1 MLHATKW
8 RLVFSLSAIVW
19 ALLQSFP
26 LSDRPFKDY
35 LQAKVKAHA
44 EEFNTLMQT
53 AQSLVQAGE
62 EKSLMA
68 ALLKLCAKDKIALCK
83 FFPEFHLAD
92 IKNFDK
98 RNRILLQHLFKN
110 SQSVFKQGLDL
121 KGGVAFS
128 LEINPKVLL
137 GKESWERQQLVQKA
151 IEVIASRVDS
161 LGVAEPIIRP
171 RGDHAIEVQLPGISL
186 ETNPDV
192 VQALKKPAKLEF
204 RLVNDSLD
212 PIQEN
217 LPLGYE
223 RLWLTQEDTASNEKQ
238 ISIVVKRLPEMTG
251 KSIKRAQPVI
261 DSYGRHEI
269 SLQMTDSGK
278 ERFAKVTKNNLHK
291 RLAIVLDGKIYSAP
305 VIQSE
310 ITNGQASIS
319 GKFTQREALELS
331 HVLNNPLEFELD
343 LMEVY
348 EVGPS
353 LAKEAKSSAIQAAL
367 MGMLLVMALLIYYY
381 RSFGIISSI
390 ALCFNGLLIIGAWA
404 SIGATITLP
413 SITALAITF
422 GMAVDAN
429 VLILERVRE
438 EMQAGKDCITAMELG
453 HRKAFVTIL
462 DANLT
467 TLLTAVLLIW
477 LGVGAVKGFGVTL
490 AIGIFTTLFSVLV
503 FNRALMDI
511 WVRKCRNF
519 LPLRAWLSACSIHFL
534 KYKYVAFALSFTL
547 MMIGIIAAGIR
558 GKKVLGID
566 FVGGDELL
574 VKYVQ
579 AVDCQAIRSVAHR
592 AGCGEIG
599 AVYQK
604 YMGKDLSLLKIQS
617 EKDKGMTVLQVL
629 NENFPEAKFQWV
641 AQSTIGASV
650 SVDVQ
655 KNAILSIFVAL
666 CGILLYVALRFEFGY
681 GIGAVIAL
689 LHDTLITIG
698 LYILIGH
705 QFSAPMVAA
714 VLMIIGYSINDTII
728 IFDRIREEL
737 GLNPSLSLGQVIDV
751 SINKTLS
758 RTLMTSLTT
767 FMPAFILFVG
777 CSGVVSDYALV
788 FLLGIATGTFS
799 SIFIASPILYIW
811 HRGDRKRIEGKHDEV
826 SVYTWVNN

>member
-1 MLHATKW
+1 MLHATQW
-8 RLVFSLSAIVW
+8 RLVFSLGAIVW

-26 LSDRPFKDY
+26 WNDRPFKNY
-35 LQAKVKAHA
+35 LQTKVEAHA
-44 EEFNTLMQT
+44 EAFDTLLQT

-62 EKSLMA
+62 EKSLVS
-68 ALLKLCAKDKIALCK
+68 ALLKVCEKDKIDLCK
-83 FFPEFHLAD
+83 FFPAFHLGD
-92 IKNFDK
+92 VKNFDK
-98 RNRILLQHLFKN
+98 RNRILLQHLFKC

-151 IEVIASRVDS
+151 IEVIASRIDS
-161 LGVAEPIIRP
+161 LGVTEPIIRP

-212 PIQEN
+212 PMQEN

-223 RLWLTQEDTASNEKQ
+223 RLWLTQEDTAGNEKQ
-238 ISIVVKRLPEMTG
+238 IPIAVKRLPEMTG
-251 KSIKRAQPVI
+251 TSIKRAQPVI
-261 DSYGRHEI
+261 DSYGHHEI
-269 SLQMTDSGK
+269 SLQMTDFGK

-319 GKFTQREALELS
+319 GKFTQREALDLS

-343 LMEVY
+343 LIEVY

-353 LAKEAKSSAIQAAL
+353 LAKEAKSSAVQAAL
-367 MGMLLVMALLIYYY
+367 MGMLLVMALLVYYY
-381 RSFGIISSI
+381 RSFGVISSI
-390 ALCFNGLLIIGAWA
+390 ALCINGLLIIGAWA

-438 EMQAGKDCITAMELG
+438 EMRAGKDCITAMEWG

-467 TLLTAVLLIW
+467 TLLTAALLIW

-503 FNRALMDI
+503 FNRALVDI
-511 WVRKCRNF
+511 WVRKHHNF
-519 LPLRAWLSACSIHFL
+519 LPLKAWLSACSIRFL
-534 KYKYVAFALSFTL
+534 KYKYFAFGLSFML
-547 MMIGIIAAGIR
+547 MIIGVVAVGIR

-574 VKYVQ
+574 VKYAQ
-579 AVDCQAIRSVAHR
+579 AVDCQTIRSVAHK
-592 AGCGEIG
+592 AGCGEVS

-604 YMGKDLSLLKIQS
+604 YMGKDFSLLKIQS

-641 AQSTIGASV
+641 AQSKIGASV
-650 SVDVQ
+650 SVNVQ
-655 KNAILSIFVAL
+655 KNAILSILVAL
-666 CGILLYVALRFEFGY
+666 CGILLYIALRFEFGY

-689 LHDTLITIG
+689 LHDTWITIG
-698 LYILIGH
+698 LYILMGH
-705 QFSAPMVAA
+705 QFSAPMIAA

-737 GLNPSLSLGQVIDV
+737 GLNPSLSLEQVIDV

-767 FMPAFILFVG
+767 FIPAFILFIG
-777 CSGVVSDYALV
+777 CSGVVRDYALV
-788 FLLGIATGTFS
+788 FLLGIVTGTFS

-811 HRGDRKRIEGKHDEV
+811 HRGDRKRVEGKHDEIAA
-826 SVYTWVNN
+826 YTWVNN

>member
-8 RLVFSLSAIVW
+8 RLVFSLGAIVW

-26 LSDRPFKDY
+26 LNDRPFKDY
-35 LQAKVKAHA
+35 LQTKVKAHA
-44 EEFNTLMQT
+44 EEFNALLQA

-62 EKSLMA
+62 EKSLVS
-68 ALLKLCAKDKIALCK
+68 ALLKACEKDKIDLCK
-83 FFPEFHLAD
+83 FFPTFHLAD
-92 IKNFDK
+92 VKNFDK
-98 RNRILLQHLFKN
+98 RNRILLQHLFKC
-110 SQSVFKQGLDL
+110 SQSAFKQGLDL

-137 GKESWERQQLVQKA
+137 GKESWERQRLVQKA
-151 IEVIASRVDS
+151 IEVIASRIDS
-161 LGVAEPIIRP
+161 LGVTEPIIRP

-212 PIQEN
+212 PMQEN
-217 LPLGYE
+217 LPSGYE
-223 RLWLTQEDTASNEKQ
+223 RLWLAQEDTSGNEKQ
-238 ISIVVKRLPEMTG
+238 IPIAVKRLPEMTG
-251 KSIKRAQPVI
+251 KSIKRAQSVV

-305 VIQSE
+305 VVQSE

-343 LMEVY
+343 LIEVY

-353 LAKEAKSSAIQAAL
+353 LAKEAKTSAVQAAL
-367 MGMLLVMALLIYYY
+367 MGMLLVMALLVYYY
-381 RSFGIISSI
+381 CSFGVISSI
-390 ALCFNGLLIIGAWA
+390 ALCINGLLIIGAWA
-404 SIGATITLP
+404 FIGATITLP

-438 EMQAGKDCITAMELG
+438 EMRAGKDWITAMELG
-453 HRKAFVTIL
+453 HQKAFVTIL

-467 TLLTAVLLIW
+467 TLLTAALLVW

-503 FNRALMDI
+503 FNRALVDI
-511 WVRKCRNF
+511 WVRKRYNF
-519 LPLRAWLSACSIHFL
+519 LPLRAWLSACSIRFL
-534 KYKYVAFALSFTL
+534 KYQYFAFILSL
-547 MMIGIIAAGIR
+547 ILIMIGIIAVGVR

-574 VKYVQ
+574 VKYAQ
-579 AVDCQAIRSVAHR
+579 AVDCQAIRSVAHK

-604 YMGKDLSLLKIQS
+604 YMGKDFSLLKIQS

-641 AQSTIGASV
+641 TQSKIGASM

-655 KNAILSIFVAL
+655 KNAILSIFMAL

-698 LYILIGH
+698 LYVLMGR

-737 GLNPSLSLGQVIDV
+737 GLNPSLSLEQIIDV

-767 FMPAFILFVG
+767 FIPAFVLFIG
-777 CSGVVSDYALV
+777 CSGIVSDYALV
-788 FLLGIATGTFS
+788 FLLGIVTGTFS
-799 SIFIASPILYIW
+799 SIFIASPILWIW

-826 SVYTWVNN
+826 AVYTWVKN